1 MTIEASRP
9 GTCPVAGAP
18 RYPFQR
24 SDVMGVPDE
33 LRVIRER
40 PAMLITLP
48 SGDPAWLVT
57 RYANIRELLSD
68 PRLSRNRNQPDA
80 PRITKDNSM
89 FQDPN
94 VSMDPPDHPRM
105 RRLITRAF
113 TAARIERLRPRVQQA
128 VDRFLDDTEAQG
140 SPVDLHETLTF
151 PLAIKT
157 LCELLGVP
165 VEDQAQFRRWTDPFL
180 SVSKYGAEEIATAR
194 GELFGYICRL
204 VAAKRRAPAD
214 DLISAL
220 IQVQEGSSE
229 TLSEYELLYWV
240 QGLLMGGYE
249 TTASHLGAAI
259 IVLLAHPEQYA
270 QVQADLS
277 LVPAAVEEMLR
288 LQVLFSSIAAL
299 RYATEDIQIGEVT
312 IPRGSGVVLA
322 LESANRDA
330 AAFSDPER
338 FDILRTPNRHLAFS
352 AGPHHCAGSA
362 LARIE
367 IQVAIASLLRRF
379 PSLRL
384 AVPISQLRR
393 HQGGLVE
400 SFVSVP
406 VAW

>member
-1 MTIEASRP
+1 
-9 GTCPVAGAP
+9 
-18 RYPFQR
+18 
-24 SDVMGVPDE
+24 MGVPDE
-33 LRVIRER
+33 LHVVREQ
-40 PAMLITLP
+40 PAMRITMP
-48 SGDPAWLVT
+48 SGDPAWLVS
-57 RYANIRELLSD
+57 RYGDIRELLSD

-80 PRITKDNSM
+80 PRITADNSM

-105 RRLITRAF
+105 RRLIARAF
-113 TAARIERLRPRVQQA
+113 TAARIERLRPRVQEA
-128 VDRFLDDTEAQG
+128 VDRFLDETEAHG
-140 SPVDLHETLTF
+140 SPVDLATTLTF

-165 VEDQAQFRRWTDPFL
+165 LADQERFRGFTDPFL
-180 SVSKYGAEEIATAR
+180 SVSKYSGEEMAASNQA
-194 GELFGYICRL
+194 LFGYICGL
-204 VAAKRRAPAD
+204 VEAKRSNPGD

-220 IQVQEGSSE
+220 IEVQEGDSE
-229 TLSEYELLYWV
+229 KLSEYELLYWV

-249 TTASHLGAAI
+249 TTASHMGAAI
-259 IVLLAHPEQYA
+259 IVLLANPEQYA
-270 QVQADLS
+270 QVRADLS

-299 RYATEDIQIGEVT
+299 RYATEDIEVGGIT

-330 AAFSDPER
+330 DVFPEPER
-338 FDILRTPNRHLAFS
+338 FDIHRTPNRHLAFS

-367 IQVAIASLLRRF
+367 IQVALTSLLRRF
-379 PSLRL
+379 PDLRL
-384 AVPISQLRR
+384 AVPTSELRR

-400 SFVSVP
+400 SFTSVP